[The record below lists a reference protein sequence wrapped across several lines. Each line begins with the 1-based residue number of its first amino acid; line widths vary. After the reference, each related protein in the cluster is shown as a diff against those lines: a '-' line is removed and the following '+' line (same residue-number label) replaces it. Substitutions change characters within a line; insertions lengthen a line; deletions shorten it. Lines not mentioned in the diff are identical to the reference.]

1 MTPGRDLSGA
11 AGTNAKGLRG
21 KRGGDI
27 NRVMKNI
34 LTAPSVAIL
43 CLIALLA
50 CKPDET
56 IAGYGAAERVWVLTE
71 LDGAAF
77 AAKATLQFPEPGRI
91 AGDAPCNKY
100 SGAMTAPYPW
110 FEAGQMAV
118 TRMACPDLVAESAF
132 FEALS
137 DMTQSEVSG
146 DTLILT
152 NEDGREMVFK
162 ASD

>member
-1 MTPGRDLSGA
+1 
-11 AGTNAKGLRG
+11 
-21 KRGGDI
+21 
-27 NRVMKNI
+27 MKTI
-34 LTAPSVAIL
+34 LTAPRLTIL

-56 IAGYGAAERVWVLTE
+56 IAGYGAADRVWVLTE

-77 AAKATLQFPEPGRI
+77 PEKATLQFPEPGTI
-91 AGDAPCNKY
+91 AGNAPCNRY

-110 FEAGQMAV
+110 FEAGQLAV
-118 TRMACPDLVAESAF
+118 TRMACPNMAAESVF

-137 DMTQSEVSG
+137 GMTQSEVSG

-152 NEDGREMVFK
+152 NEAGREMVFK